1 MPSGLAGER
10 RRPQNVEAL
19 TMLLPCQGRPPQ
31 LCDGDHLD
39 PQKLGAIS
47 GRVAPRHWMV
57 MGEQGELGE
66 LGELGEQGE
75 RRG

>member
-1 MPSGLAGER
+1 MTSGLAGEH

-19 TMLLPCQGRPPQ
+19 TMLLPCQGRPHQ

-39 PQKLGAIS
+39 PQKLDAIS

-57 MGEQGELGE
+57 MGE
-66 LGELGEQGE
+66 LGEQGE
-75 RRG
+75 QGERGG